1 MRENKTADLV
11 VGIVAAVLI
20 FAAVPAALLVLIG
33 LPDPMRAG
41 DAHFWSGHHGFDGLG
56 VVAWVAWAAC
66 CGPLLAA
73 VVRKVRRRDV
83 VATGRAPTPEWLAS
97 RIAAAVLAV
106 GSVTLS
112 TGAIAGAVG
121 HGGATARPH
130 PTLSVSAPAPP
141 ATTVPAPTSPTA
153 TPLTPAGP
161 DTTTAE
167 ADPAN
172 PGAPVRYTVE
182 VGDSLWSI
190 AERFYDDGS
199 EWWAIAEANLGQTM
213 DDGTRFVDPSL
224 IQPGWVLT
232 FPADP
237 TAAPVTPATAP
248 TTTAATAPLTTPAPA
263 TATSARP
270 PMGPPEH
277 PGLAARPT
285 TVAATRP
292 SVGGDGG
299 RRGPERRRGPKPAG
313 SPGPIPLPELAAL
326 GVGVVL
332 AAAMARRARR
342 VRHLASS
349 TRSEGEATVDLSE
362 AAAGTAADL
371 VPFEDAPVLA
381 WLEAANH
388 HLTGALNASGRA
400 DDAPPARLVRVGSDG
415 VEVRLR
421 RPVAWAPP
429 GWVLE
434 QEGSS
439 WRLPASLELA
449 DVGRGGRRSTP
460 WLPVLLPVGT
470 NDDGT
475 WLVPIGPGDCV
486 PVIGP
491 EADALVRT
499 MRMAVESWAWSE
511 LVTVTDDPSQVPNGP
526 SASAAGPE
534 VEATLAVVD
543 GPEDGPP
550 RRRVLFVGNPAS
562 LSTAAAARCSVV
574 TTLPVPA
581 TDLTVTVDATAASL
595 HPLGVTVRPDL
606 LDRDR
611 HAAVS
616 EILAVGRT
624 EPSSRTVVGRRP
636 VTRQVGAE
644 ATDASPRSDG
654 DRNRE
659 PPPDDDPVAKPV
671 EAGVGLIEAS
681 AGPTPLR
688 PGPVDVR
695 LLTAV
700 PRLDGL
706 ATALTPKRARRA
718 VELVAYLALHHPE
731 PVTSDRLRTRVLG
744 SADAD
749 AAAKT
754 LFNTAGVAR
763 RAMGSDVTGAPLFPP
778 ATKGSHYR
786 ISALVSTDVGRVAAL
801 VDAAHDTDD
810 ADRVIACLR
819 AALGLVEGE
828 PLARTLSGYSWWQAE
843 GHEQRVAATLVDAAC
858 RLVPLATAAGH
869 FDLATWAVA
878 QARLVEPYSEALSRA
893 AMQVAADLG
902 DPDRLRREWQECLRR
917 ADELDPGSVP
927 SSATERRYTE
937 LCRELPDQASLA
949 AIEDAPRRTVPSA
962 PAAL

>member
-20 FAAVPAALLVLIG
+20 FAAVPAALLVLVG

-106 GSVTLS
+106 GAVALS
-112 TGAIAGAVG
+112 TGAIAGAAD
-121 HGGATARPH
+121 HGGVAGRPH
-130 PTLSVSAPAPP
+130 TTQAALS
-141 ATTVPAPTSPTA
+141 VPAPVSPAGAGPAPVSAAA
-153 TPLTPAGP
+153 TPPSAEP
-161 DTTTAE
+161 DTTTTG

-172 PGAPVRYTVE
+172 PGTPVHYTVE

-199 EWWAIAEANLGQTM
+199 EWSAIAETNLGQIM

-232 FPADP
+232 LPADP
-237 TAAPVTPATAP
+237 AAMAATTPATA
-248 TTTAATAPLTTPAPA
+248 TVTAAPSTTPAKTPA
-263 TATSARP
+263 PTSARP
-270 PMGPPEH
+270 PMGPPAH
-277 PGLAARPT
+277 SRLVARPT
-285 TVAATRP
+285 PAV
-292 SVGGDGG
+292 SVTLPDAGGDGG
-299 RRGPERRRGPKPAG
+299 RRGSERRRGRKPAG

-381 WLEAANH
+381 WLEAANR

-421 RPVAWAPP
+421 RSVAWAPP

-486 PVIGP
+486 PVLGP

-511 LVTVTDDPSQVPNGP
+511 LVTVTDDPSQVPDDP
-526 SASAAGPE
+526 SAPA
-534 VEATLAVVD
+534 D
-543 GPEDGPP
+543 GP
-550 RRRVLFVGNPAS
+550 RVLFVGEPAS
-562 LSTAAAARCSVV
+562 LSTSAAARCSVV

-581 TDLTVTVDATAASL
+581 TDLTVMVDATAASL

-616 EILAVGRT
+616 EMLAGGRT

-636 VTRQVGAE
+636 VTRRVGAE
-644 ATDASPRSDG
+644 ASDASPRSDG

-659 PPPDDDPVAKPV
+659 TRSGDDPAAEP
-671 EAGVGLIEAS
+671 AGVGV
-681 AGPTPLR
+681 GPTPLR

-706 ATALTPKRARRA
+706 ATELAPKRARRA

-763 RAMGSDVTGAPLFPP
+763 RAMGRDVAGQPLFPP

-801 VDAAHDTDD
+801 VDAADAAAGADD

-927 SSATERRYTE
+927 SAATERRYTE

-949 AIEDAPRRTVPSA
+949 AIDDAPRRTVPSA

>member
-112 TGAIAGAVG
+112 TGAIAGAAG
-121 HGGATARPH
+121 HGGAIARPH
-130 PTLSVSAPAPP
+130 PTLSVSAPVPP

-167 ADPAN
+167 ADPPN
-172 PGAPVRYTVE
+172 PGAPVHYTVE

-248 TTTAATAPLTTPAPA
+248 TTAATTAPPTTPAPA

-277 PGLAARPT
+277 PGPAARPT
-285 TVAATRP
+285 TMAATRP
-292 SVGGDGG
+292 AVGGDGG
-299 RRGPERRRGPKPAG
+299 RRGSERRRAPKPAG

-381 WLEAANH
+381 WLEAANR
-388 HLTGALNASGRA
+388 HLAGALNASGRA

-434 QEGSS
+434 KEGSS

-449 DVGRGGRRSTP
+449 DVGRGGRRSAP

-511 LVTVTDDPSQVPNGP
+511 LVMVTDDPSQVSNP
-526 SASAAGPE
+526 SGSAAGSE

-543 GPEDGPP
+543 EPEDGPP
-550 RRRVLFVGNPAS
+550 RPRAVRRQP
-562 LSTAAAARCSVV
+562 
-574 TTLPVPA
+574 
-581 TDLTVTVDATAASL
+581 
-595 HPLGVTVRPDL
+595 GVAPDC
-606 LDRDR
+606 
-611 HAAVS
+611 
-616 EILAVGRT
+616 
-624 EPSSRTVVGRRP
+624 GRRP
-636 VTRQVGAE
+636 LLGGHHAPGTGDRPDGDRGRHRGVAPSARGDGAAGSPRPRPAHRGVGDARRRPDGAE
-644 ATDASPRSDG
+644 LPGRGQPATGDPTGGRRSDG
-654 DRNRE
+654 RPAQDRRS
-659 PPPDDDPVAKPV
+659 P
-671 EAGVGLIEAS
+671 EAG
-681 AGPTPLR
+681 R
-688 PGPVDVR
+688 
-695 LLTAV
+695 
-700 PRLDGL
+700 
-706 ATALTPKRARRA
+706 
-718 VELVAYLALHHPE
+718 
-731 PVTSDRLRTRVLG
+731 
-744 SADAD
+744 
-749 AAAKT
+749 
-754 LFNTAGVAR
+754 
-763 RAMGSDVTGAPLFPP
+763 
-778 ATKGSHYR
+778 
-786 ISALVSTDVGRVAAL
+786 
-801 VDAAHDTDD
+801 
-810 ADRVIACLR
+810 
-819 AALGLVEGE
+819 
-828 PLARTLSGYSWWQAE
+828 
-843 GHEQRVAATLVDAAC
+843 
-858 RLVPLATAAGH
+858 
-869 FDLATWAVA
+869 
-878 QARLVEPYSEALSRA
+878 
-893 AMQVAADLG
+893 
-902 DPDRLRREWQECLRR
+902 
-917 ADELDPGSVP
+917 
-927 SSATERRYTE
+927 
-937 LCRELPDQASLA
+937 
-949 AIEDAPRRTVPSA
+949 
-962 PAAL
+962 

>member
-1 MRENKTADLV
+1 VRENKTADLV

-121 HGGATARPH
+121 HGGAIARPH
-130 PTLSVSAPAPP
+130 PTLSVSAPAPS

-172 PGAPVRYTVE
+172 PGAPVHYTVE

-232 FPADP
+232 LPADP
-237 TAAPVTPATAP
+237 TAAPVTPATTP
-248 TTTAATAPLTTPAPA
+248 TTTATTAPAAPPTTPATATVPA

-277 PGLAARPT
+277 SGLAARPT

-511 LVTVTDDPSQVPNGP
+511 LVTVTDDPSQVPDGP

-550 RRRVLFVGNPAS
+550 RRRVLFVGNPA
-562 LSTAAAARCSVV
+562 
-574 TTLPVPA
+574 
-581 TDLTVTVDATAASL
+581 
-595 HPLGVTVRPDL
+595 
-606 LDRDR
+606 
-611 HAAVS
+611 
-616 EILAVGRT
+616 
-624 EPSSRTVVGRRP
+624 
-636 VTRQVGAE
+636 
-644 ATDASPRSDG
+644 
-654 DRNRE
+654 
-659 PPPDDDPVAKPV
+659 
-671 EAGVGLIEAS
+671 
-681 AGPTPLR
+681 
-688 PGPVDVR
+688 
-695 LLTAV
+695 
-700 PRLDGL
+700 
-706 ATALTPKRARRA
+706 
-718 VELVAYLALHHPE
+718 
-731 PVTSDRLRTRVLG
+731 
-744 SADAD
+744 
-749 AAAKT
+749 
-754 LFNTAGVAR
+754 
-763 RAMGSDVTGAPLFPP
+763 
-778 ATKGSHYR
+778 
-786 ISALVSTDVGRVAAL
+786 
-801 VDAAHDTDD
+801 
-810 ADRVIACLR
+810 
-819 AALGLVEGE
+819 
-828 PLARTLSGYSWWQAE
+828 
-843 GHEQRVAATLVDAAC
+843 
-858 RLVPLATAAGH
+858 
-869 FDLATWAVA
+869 
-878 QARLVEPYSEALSRA
+878 
-893 AMQVAADLG
+893 
-902 DPDRLRREWQECLRR
+902 
-917 ADELDPGSVP
+917 
-927 SSATERRYTE
+927 
-937 LCRELPDQASLA
+937 
-949 AIEDAPRRTVPSA
+949 
-962 PAAL
+962 